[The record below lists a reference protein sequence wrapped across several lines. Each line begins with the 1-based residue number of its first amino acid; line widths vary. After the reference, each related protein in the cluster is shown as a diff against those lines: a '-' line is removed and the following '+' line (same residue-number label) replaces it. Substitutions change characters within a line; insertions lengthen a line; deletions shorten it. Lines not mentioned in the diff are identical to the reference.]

1 MDLVSKLFKG
11 DRVIWIIFMFLCF
24 ISAVEVFSATST
36 IAYKNAN
43 HWAPIVRHATFL
55 LGGFVLVLILH
66 NIPCRFFPAFIFLLP
81 VSVVMLIL
89 TPFIGVSAND
99 AHRWL
104 EVFGVQ
110 FQPSEFAK
118 LACIVFI
125 AFLLSKRGKFTEN
138 QIFKYILIGVG
149 TSCILILP
157 ENFST
162 AFMLFGVSFLMMF
175 IGQLPMVKLAKLG
188 GVLLLALG
196 LFVAALMVMPKG
208 VLEYIPRAMTWKE
221 RIADFTHKDQAAD
234 GATYVIN
241 DDNYQ
246 VSHAKIAIARG
257 GLFGRMPGHGQQRD
271 FLPQAYS
278 DFIYAIIIEELGL
291 AGGIFVL
298 LLYIMLLVRV
308 GMIARRCGDKF
319 FAKFL
324 VLGCGLLV
332 VVQALANMAVAVN
345 LIPVT
350 GQPMPLVSRGG
361 TSTVISCIYFGIIL
375 SVSRFGAGM
384 GNEDE
389 EEEEADAAQENEGGA
404 GDPGSEMVVVE
415 AALTAGGLSPAE
427 EAAGHVEREYPLGEV
442 SSARSRSFKKEME
455 EEDDENPLAP
465 VGGRKNETITDT
477 NV

>member
-55 LGGFVLVLILH
+55 LGGFVLVLLLH
-66 NIPCRFFPAFIFLLP
+66 NIPCRFFPAFILLLP
-81 VSVVMLIL
+81 VSVVMLIV

-162 AFMLFGVSFLMMF
+162 AFMLFGVSFLLMF
-175 IGQLPMVKLAKLG
+175 IGQLPMLKLAKLG

-196 LFVAALMVMPKG
+196 LFVAALVVMPEG
-208 VLEYIPRAMTWKE
+208 VLKYIPRALTWKE
-221 RIADFTHKDQAAD
+221 RIADFTHKDKSAD

-257 GLFGRMPGHGQQRD
+257 GLLGQMPGHGQQRD

-308 GMIARRCGDKF
+308 GMIARRCDKLF
-319 FAKFL
+319 PKFL

-389 EEEEADAAQENEGGA
+389 EEEETAVSMENEGVA
-404 GDPGSEMVVVE
+404 GLGGELVVADATLATDGLATDSLAAESRPVENAPRRGFSGEEGS
-415 AALTAGGLSPAE
+415 AGPDEHPLDAVAE
-427 EAAGHVEREYPLGEV
+427 
-442 SSARSRSFKKEME
+442 SRK
-455 EEDDENPLAP
+455 
-465 VGGRKNETITDT
+465 ETITDT